1 MLDDLRGQGR
11 DQAIGVWFCVSLIIV
26 AGSFPVLGKEFFVS
40 FLRRVSFLPNAVTV
54 VGAGSMGEAGPTS
67 FFVSPHFP
75 FFSFRTLLFA
85 TVPERDDSSGTL
97 PRRKSFSVSQIHREI
112 QIIIGSMKKTVQ
124 LRGRFFCFLG
134 SDLFYLKLPSRS
146 FSMAVYRAV
155 QTRKK
160 RYNMIIFFAH
170 FREETFSAAK
180 NKGKNLRE

>member
-1 MLDDLRGQGR
+1 MRIVNYCCWLFSCTRKRVFCFFPSPCFFSSKRGDSSRGR
-11 DQAIGVWFCVSLIIV
+11 LYGGGRSHL
-26 AGSFPVLGKEFFVS
+26 L
-40 FLRRVSFLPNAVTV
+40 
-54 VGAGSMGEAGPTS
+54 
-67 FFVSPHFP
+67 FVSPHFP
-75 FFSFRTLLFA
+75 YFSFRMLLLA
-85 TVPERDDSSGTL
+85 TVPELDNSSGT
-97 PRRKSFSVSQIHREI
+97 PPQRKSFSVSQIHREI